1 MGYKRILYEKVEPYI
16 IKITM
21 NRPEKRNALD
31 ALMLEEIQ
39 EAFIEADLDED
50 VRVIIWAGAGKD
62 FTAGHDLSGTS
73 TMNMKWNAGEPA
85 PEGSIIR
92 KAMDT
97 KLTGMEMRMKMEDYV
112 FLNQALIMRNVSKPT
127 IAMVQGSV
135 AAAGWMNVAM
145 CDLIVASE
153 DAKFFDPVVRM
164 GPAAAE
170 VLFHPYDLG
179 FRRAK
184 EHLWTGDPIT
194 AQEGKELGFVSR
206 VVPREKLEE
215 ETLAL
220 ARRIA
225 MNMPVAVSLVKRSI
239 NEAWDLMGQR
249 DAWQYHF
256 LIHHLSHSSDES
268 MRFREE
274 REKAMKKG
282 GVKEMLKVRDGKFKA
297 GGKY

>member
-1 MGYKRILYEKVEPYI
+1 MDYKRILYEKVEPGI

-39 EAFIEADLDED
+39 EAFIEADLDEE

-62 FTAGHDLSGTS
+62 FTAGHDLSGT
-73 TMNMKWNAGEPA
+73 GEKA

-92 KAMDT
+92 KALDT
-97 KLTGMEMRMKMEDYV
+97 KLTGMEMRMKREDYV
-112 FLNQALIMRNVSKPT
+112 FLNQALVMRNVSKPT
-127 IAMVQGSV
+127 IAMVQGNCV
-135 AAAGWMNVAM
+135 AAGWMNAAM

-153 DAKFFDPVVRM
+153 DAKFIDPVVRM
-164 GPAAAE
+164 GPAGAE

-184 EHLWTGDPIT
+184 EILWTGDPVT

-239 NEAWDLMGQR
+239 NQAWDEMGQR

-268 MRFREE
+268 KRFGEE
-274 REKAMKKG
+274 RTKAMEKG
-282 GVKEMLKVRDGKFKA
+282 GLKEMLKVRDSKFKV
-297 GGKY
+297 GGNY